1 MTKPRKISIARTGPY
16 LVSGSVPLAGV
27 KIETNAEGDSIDWG
41 EGSAYSV
48 TETFALCRCGGSSK
62 KPFCDGT
69 HAKIGFHGAETASR
83 ETVLDQAQVIEGPDM
98 QLADAQVLCAFGRFC
113 DPNGSVWDQVESSDD
128 PKIRAQFIRQ
138 VGNCPSGRLLA
149 IDKATG
155 NAVEPELPQSIGI
168 VENPSQQCSSPL
180 WVRGGIEM
188 IGEDGESYE
197 IRNRMTLC
205 RCGSSENK
213 PFCNGSHASEPKFL
227 DGLSV

>member
-41 EGSAYSV
+41 EGSAYPV

-69 HAKIGFHGAETASR
+69 HAKIGFHGAEMASR

-155 NAVEPELPQSIGI
+155 KAIEPELPQSIGI
-168 VENPSQQCSSPL
+168 VEDPSQQCSGPL
-180 WVRGGIEM
+180 WVRGGIEL